1 MNKAMDEIRGHDS
14 GELQTKLAALRKE
27 QFELRF
33 SGSGNEGQATGRAR
47 QLRRTIARILTV
59 LGDRNRQE
67 AAKAGEQN

>member
-14 GELQTKLAALRKE
+14 AELQTKLSELRKE

-67 AAKAGEQN
+67 ASKAGDQN

>member
-1 MNKAMDEIRGHDS
+1 MNKAIDEIRGQDS
-14 GELQTKLAALRKE
+14 NELKVKLAELRKE

-67 AAKAGEQN
+67 ASKAGEQN